1 MKDKSIINIDEYRK
15 FKVELEIDRES
26 TWKAYQAVRDKEQD
40 LLNGLIDLEGKYLKS
55 L

>member
-1 MKDKSIINIDEYRK
+1 MNIVN

-40 LLNGLIDLEGKYLKS
+40 LLNGLIDLLRVS
-55 L
+55 T